1 MFKRILLPTDFSEL
15 AITARDTAILF
26 ARRFDA
32 ELHVLHVDED
42 ISGSVRD
49 PGDLVHYMQTVEIKT
64 DQFLDLLKD
73 ELTEAGLPPVTQ
85 RRPGVPS
92 QAIVNYARE
101 TGCDLIVM
109 ATHGRGGFQQLI
121 LGSTTLRVL
130 RHSHTPVLTINA
142 IAMERGFQLPKTILY
157 PTDFSAPSRVALD
170 LALSFA
176 DQLGARLDLL
186 HVLKLPTFVPAIPGE
201 PPVYMPQTA
210 VSSMKEL
217 YRTELERLTDKT
229 REGSVTYNVTIGGN
243 PGQAIAEYA
252 QEQGQDMV
260 IMPSHGHGALHNL
273 FFGSTAEA
281 TVRLSP
287 APVLVVP
294 PARSE

>member
-15 AITARDTAILF
+15 AITARDTAILY
-26 ARRFDA
+26 ARRFGA

-42 ISGSVRD
+42 VSATVRD
-49 PGDLVHYMQTVEIKT
+49 PSDLVHYLQTVEIKT
-64 DQFLDLLKD
+64 DQFLGLLRA
-73 ELTEAGLPPVTQ
+73 ELTEAGLPPVTV
-85 RRPGVPS
+85 RRPGIPS
-92 QAIVNYARE
+92 QEIVKYAVE
-101 TGCDLIVM
+101 AGCDLVVL

-130 RHSHTPVLTINA
+130 RHTRTPVLTVNA
-142 IAMERGFQLPKTILY
+142 LAVERGVELPKSILY
-157 PTDFSAPSRVALD
+157 PTDFSAPSRAALD
-170 LALSFA
+170 LALTFA
-176 DQLGARLDLL
+176 DALEARLDLL
-186 HVLKLPTFVPAIPGE
+186 HVLKLPTFVPAVPGE

-217 YRTELERLTDKT
+217 YRSELERLTEET
-229 REGSVTYNVTIGGN
+229 REGRVTYNVTIGGN

-252 QEQGQDMV
+252 QEQGHELVV
-260 IMPSHGHGALHNL
+260 IPSHGHGALHNL

-281 TVRLSP
+281 AVRLSP

-294 PARSE
+294 PKEQ